1 MPKSKIVQYDM
12 PAPISVNDLSP
23 EEFNNLLK
31 DTKDH
36 ITLLSKTK
44 FASKQIFIERL
55 SQEKATQLTQFYSSS
70 PNYFADINTEPGQN
84 NTLILRIGKPLLRD
98 LPNLDIIQNAYA
110 QLGVQPIPFIRKNN
124 KNIRYPDYEINNK
137 YRIDFITP
145 DAQTFLNILR
155 DMKNK
160 NIISYRFSETIYE
173 GLPKHYYYNDVWY
186 QLKSKSNLN
195 ALDKQQF
202 NIFSNEI
209 NPRVLSFRDNPYA
222 WESFL
227 RTLPKDITERTY
239 DSFLDQTYEKIIDK
253 NNQDIY
259 IYPFNNENYHILSLR
274 QLRESINSDLKT
286 VYQQLIIDKREPTSS
301 LGDKVFFNIQQ
312 TNLTQN
318 ILPQNL
324 FFKRGF
330 LCNYDPRFE
339 EFVETQIKKDRKK
352 DIFTYLF
359 SSIKSHKTVIERNGK
374 TIHCFNLSNT
384 EFEKIPEVKDGW
396 SYRKNLTPQ
405 DPDFEDKKLYEFEL
419 ECAETAND
427 EMRSCTKWKCT
438 TYTPNKD
445 GFADSYSIFLNNNNF
460 DPLSYSFDA
469 VVLDSSNRIQ
479 YILEFDGSDHYYARP
494 NTEMDITNKIVSD
507 QIKNNFANYF
517 SIPIKRIPFFA
528 RRKAADFEEQFQD
541 FVLRLLSE
549 QYVPNYTS
557 TPETVN
563 PGIYTKAAYKI
574 KQIIK

>member
-12 PAPISVNDLSP
+12 PAPISINDLSP

-137 YRIDFITP
+137 YIIDFITP
-145 DAQTFLNILR
+145 DAQTFLSILR

-160 NIISYRFSETIYE
+160 NIINRMTETVYE
-173 GLPKHYYYNDVWY
+173 SLPKQYYYNDVWY
-186 QLKSKSNLN
+186 QLKALSNFN
-195 ALDKQQF
+195 PDEKQQF
-202 NIFSNEI
+202 EIFKDEI
-209 NPRVLSFRDNPYA
+209 NPRVLSFRENPIA

-227 RTLPKDITERTY
+227 RTLPKDTTERTY
-239 DSFLDQTYEKIIDK
+239 KKNVEQKYDKIIDI
-253 NNQDIY
+253 NNKEISIY
-259 IYPFNNENYHILSLR
+259 NFNNENYHILSLR
-274 QLRESINSDLKT
+274 QLRDPFNSDLKT
-286 VYQQLIIDKREPTSS
+286 VYEELIIDKREPTSS
-301 LGDKVFFNIQQ
+301 LGDKVFYNIQQ

-330 LCNYDPRFE
+330 LCKNDPRFE
-339 EFVETQIKKDRKK
+339 EFVETQIRKDRNK

-359 SSIKSHKTVIERNGK
+359 SSIKSHKTEIERDGK
-374 TIHCFNLSNT
+374 IIHCFNLSNT
-384 EFEKIPEVKDGW
+384 DFEKIPEVKDGW
-396 SYRKNLTPQ
+396 LYRKNLTPK
-405 DPDFEDKKLYEFEL
+405 DPDFKDKKLYEFEL

-438 TYTPNKD
+438 TYTPGKD
-445 GFADSYSIFLNNNNF
+445 GIAETNVIFMNNNNF
-460 DPLSYSFDA
+460 DPLAYSFDA
-469 VVLDSSNRIQ
+469 VVLDSSGRVQ

-507 QIKNNFANYF
+507 QIKNNFANFF

-563 PGIYTKAAYKI
+563 PGIYTKSAYKI

>member
-70 PNYFADINTEPGQN
+70 PHYFADINTEPGQN
-84 NTLILRIGKPLLRD
+84 NTLILRIGKPLLKD

-160 NIISYRFSETIYE
+160 NIISNRFSETVYE
-173 GLPKHYYYNDVWY
+173 GLPKQYYFNDVWY

-195 ALDKQQF
+195 ALDKQQL
-202 NIFSNEI
+202 NIFRNEM
-209 NPRVLSFRDNPYA
+209 NPKVLSFRENPIA

-239 DSFLDQTYEKIIDK
+239 KISVEQKYDKIIDI
-253 NNQDIY
+253 NNKEISIY
-259 IYPFNNENYHILSLR
+259 NFNNENYHILSLR
-274 QLRESINSDLKT
+274 QLRDPFNSDLKT
-286 VYQQLIIDKREPTSS
+286 VYEELIIDKREPTSS

-324 FFKRGF
+324 FFKQGF
-330 LCNYDPRFE
+330 LCKLDPRFE
-339 EFVETQIKKDRKK
+339 EFVETQIKKDRNK

-396 SYRKNLTPQ
+396 SYRKNLTPE

-469 VVLDSSNRIQ
+469 VVLDSSKRIQ

>member
-31 DTKDH
+31 GTKDH

-137 YRIDFITP
+137 YIIDFITP
-145 DAQTFLNILR
+145 DAQTFLSILR

-160 NIISYRFSETIYE
+160 NIINRMTETVYE
-173 GLPKHYYYNDVWY
+173 SLPKQYYYNDVWY
-186 QLKSKSNLN
+186 QLKALSNFN
-195 ALDKQQF
+195 PDEKQQF
-202 NIFSNEI
+202 EIFKDEI
-209 NPRVLSFRDNPYA
+209 NPRVLSFRENPIA

-227 RTLPKDITERTY
+227 RTLPKDTTERTY
-239 DSFLDQTYEKIIDK
+239 KKNVEQKYDKIIDI
-253 NNQDIY
+253 NNKEISIY
-259 IYPFNNENYHILSLR
+259 NFNNENYHILSLR
-274 QLRESINSDLKT
+274 QLRDPFNSDLKT
-286 VYQQLIIDKREPTSS
+286 VYEELIIDKREPTSS
-301 LGDKVFFNIQQ
+301 LGDKVFYNIQQ

-330 LCNYDPRFE
+330 LCKNDPRFE
-339 EFVETQIKKDRKK
+339 EFVETQIRKDRNK

-359 SSIKSHKTVIERNGK
+359 SSIKSHKTEIERDGK
-374 TIHCFNLSNT
+374 IIHCFNLSNT
-384 EFEKIPEVKDGW
+384 DFEKIPEVKDGW
-396 SYRKNLTPQ
+396 LYRKNLTPK
-405 DPDFEDKKLYEFEL
+405 DPDFKDKKLYEFEL